1 VRLWKTAVELEE
13 PEDARIMLSR
23 AVECCPTSVEVLS
36 SPSPYPINDDDLL
49 IHTQLSII
57 ITPLSRSL
65 PSPPPPQLWLA
76 LARLETYEN
85 ARRVLNKARE
95 NIPTDRHIW
104 ITAAKLE
111 EANGNT
117 QMVEKIIDRAI
128 TSLGANGVEINRE
141 QWIQVGWGG
150 GSWVWCG
157 VVGRFGSIRRLGVVI
172 ASQMKHFHFRFFLGG
187 GVK

>member
-1 VRLWKTAVELEE
+1 MLIGFKLSTHVWTLTFAALENVSKSVRLWKTAVELEE

-23 AVECCPTSVEVLS
+23 AVECCPTSVEVCWARAVASFIPAPARITACGIKKVPHAVASIHSQVLS
-36 SPSPYPINDDDLL
+36 A
-49 IHTQLSII
+49 
-57 ITPLSRSL
+57 PL
-65 PSPPPPQLWLA
+65 QLWLA

-117 QMVEKIIDRAI
+117 QMVDKIIDRAI
-128 TSLGANGVEINRE
+128 TSLRANGVEINRE
-141 QWIQVGWGG
+141 QWIQVWKKGK
-150 GSWVWCG
+150 
-157 VVGRFGSIRRLGVVI
+157 I
-172 ASQMKHFHFRFFLGG
+172 
-187 GVK
+187 

>member
-1 VRLWKTAVELEE
+1 MTLKSCGCLYLSRVSSALENVSKSVRLWKTAVELEE

-23 AVECCPTSVEVLS
+23 AVECCPTSVEVVGAA
-36 SPSPYPINDDDLL
+36 NT
-49 IHTQLSII
+49 TQSGRGRRGYLTASVR
-57 ITPLSRSL
+57 PL
-65 PSPPPPQLWLA
+65 QLWLA

-117 QMVEKIIDRAI
+117 QMVDKIIDRAI
-128 TSLGANGVEINRE
+128 TSLRANGVEINRE
-141 QWIQVGWGG
+141 QWIQVSFDDRQPSLFASR
-150 GSWVWCG
+150 GSQSW
-157 VVGRFGSIRRLGVVI
+157 
-172 ASQMKHFHFRFFLGG
+172 
-187 GVK
+187 